1 MSTMCDDEK
10 AFHIDSY
17 AQTHRCILRLFEL
30 NKMEQ
35 ILDLLHSFND
45 EFALPPT
52 PQRDPSSDTSMAEE
66 SREERLLRYLQSDQ

>member
-1 MSTMCDDEK
+1 MCDDEK

-30 NKMEQ
+30 SKMEQ
-35 ILDLLHSFND
+35 ILDLLHPFND
-45 EFALPPT
+45 AFALPPSPT
-52 PQRDPSSDTSMAEE
+52 PPRGPSSDTSMAEE